1 MTRCDPPVPGIGGRT
16 PNQSSLT
23 IRPAIVRCKKLD
35 SRQLNL
41 HRLGVRVRDRSDE
54 LAKFSST
61 ADPRLETRGNPA
73 SNVER
78 LLIGR
83 N

>member
-1 MTRCDPPVPGIGGRT
+1 
-16 PNQSSLT
+16 
-23 IRPAIVRCKKLD
+23 VRCKKLD

-41 HRLGVRVRDRSDE
+41 HRLGVRGRGRSDE